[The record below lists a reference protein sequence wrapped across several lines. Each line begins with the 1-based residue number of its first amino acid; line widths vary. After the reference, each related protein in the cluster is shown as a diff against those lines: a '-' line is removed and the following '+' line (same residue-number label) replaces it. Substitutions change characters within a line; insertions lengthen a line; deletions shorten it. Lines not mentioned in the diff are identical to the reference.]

1 MPSVRKNEAAS
12 RYEVLLDDGTVAG
25 FADYEVRGN
34 QVVLPHTVVEP
45 QYNGQGLA
53 SLLAKAA
60 LEDIKAAGQCVVP
73 ACSFIEAYLQ
83 RKPELQS
90 LRCPV

>member
-1 MPSVRKNEAAS
+1 MPTVRKNEAAS

-25 FADYEVRGN
+25 FADYVVNGK
-34 QVVLPHTVVEP
+34 QVTLPHTVVQP

-60 LEDIKAAGQCVVP
+60 LEDIQAAGQCVVP

-83 RKPELQS
+83 RKPEWQS
-90 LRCPV
+90 LRCPI

>member
-1 MPSVRKNEAAS
+1 MPSVRKNEAAQ

-25 FADYEVRGN
+25 FADYEIRGN
-34 QVVLPHTVVEP
+34 QVVLPHTVVQPE
-45 QYNGQGLA
+45 YNGQGLA
-53 SLLAKAA
+53 SLLAQAA
-60 LEDIKAAGQCVVP
+60 LEDIQAAGRCVVP

-83 RKPELQS
+83 RKPQWQS